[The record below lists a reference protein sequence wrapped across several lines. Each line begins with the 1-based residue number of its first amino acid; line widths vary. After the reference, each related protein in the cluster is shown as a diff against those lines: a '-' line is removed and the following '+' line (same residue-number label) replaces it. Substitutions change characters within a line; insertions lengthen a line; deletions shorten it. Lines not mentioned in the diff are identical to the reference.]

1 MLLVPGMNW
10 FFVFKLRKLSK
21 NRKFSTPDDAQVLAV
36 DDAEEPQIDTMN
48 QMSKGNVKN
57 AILF

>member
-1 MLLVPGMNW
+1 
-10 FFVFKLRKLSK
+10 LRKLSK